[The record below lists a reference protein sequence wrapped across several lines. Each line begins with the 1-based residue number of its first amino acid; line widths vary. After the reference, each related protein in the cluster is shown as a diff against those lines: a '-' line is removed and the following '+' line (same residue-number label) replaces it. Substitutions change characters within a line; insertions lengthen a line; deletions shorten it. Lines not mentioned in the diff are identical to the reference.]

1 MQEGLSKL
9 KDGSVTLADS
19 LNDAGDEVKATNT
32 DEDTVEMFAAPVET
46 KGSTY
51 SRIDNNGSAMAAYM
65 MGVGLWVAC
74 IAFCVMYPLMKPA
87 GEVKN
92 GKIGRASCRERV

>member
-51 SRIDNNGSAMAAYM
+51 S
-65 MGVGLWVAC
+65 
-74 IAFCVMYPLMKPA
+74 PH
-87 GEVKN
+87 
-92 GKIGRASCRERV
+92 